1 MRATVHTVCGGRKS
15 NILWTEVVQGKIHLF
30 SMETSA
36 CCFLLETPIFEKS
49 IHRMIT
55 LLARPILLDMML
67 QDFPLP
73 SDVGPLLE
81 LWLLPISIVPTQ
93 DSWPLALSMFSSF
106 SFGMRVYMC
115 IQMYIAYTY
124 LCICLCMWVYMFMG
138 LFMCYGI
145 MVERGGGRRDS
156 VI

>member
-1 MRATVHTVCGGRKS
+1 
-15 NILWTEVVQGKIHLF
+15 
-30 SMETSA
+30 
-36 CCFLLETPIFEKS
+36 
-49 IHRMIT
+49 MIT

-115 IQMYIAYTY
+115 MWMCIAYTY
-124 LCICLCMWVYMFMG
+124 LCICLYM
-138 LFMCYGI
+138 
-145 MVERGGGRRDS
+145 
-156 VI
+156 